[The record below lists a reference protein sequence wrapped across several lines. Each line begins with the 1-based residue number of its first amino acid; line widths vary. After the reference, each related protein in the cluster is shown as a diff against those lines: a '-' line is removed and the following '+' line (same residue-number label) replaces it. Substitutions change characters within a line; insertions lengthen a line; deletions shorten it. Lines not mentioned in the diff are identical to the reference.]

1 VLARGPHL
9 RRALDE
15 LSTLQPDAWE
25 RRLVAVLL
33 RWRREAPAT
42 STHRTPEEEET
53 MSALADLNAWYEQYR
68 TELINEGRNEGQ
80 FAVLARLFERKLAR
94 ALSADERSVLRTRLL
109 AQGHDALSD
118 LVIERDADALAVW
131 LASPD
136 APAS

>member
-1 VLARGPHL
+1 
-9 RRALDE
+9 
-15 LSTLQPDAWE
+15 
-25 RRLVAVLL
+25 
-33 RWRREAPAT
+33 
-42 STHRTPEEEET
+42 